1 LHLGG
6 VAEPTLLEAVQDL
19 VPDIDPTAIV
29 LSGDLCLRARH
40 GEFLAARGF
49 IHDLKRT
56 APVIHIP
63 GNHDVQWWR
72 RPFLPFG
79 NSAKYRKYVQYF
91 GPTLNPTLSL
101 PGVIIASVMTAHG
114 IAWGSLT
121 PRLRDLAVKGHL
133 PKKEA
138 TRVKALFE
146 KAEATQLRA
155 LVVHHN
161 VLRGEL
167 SERMGLARWRQ
178 AQQRIVES
186 GAEIVMC
193 GHDHQEGAEV
203 LDGKV
208 VISNA
213 GTLCSRTRGGRPSV
227 FNRIRWDEDSIHVE
241 LYKWESDRGLFK
253 RNDVHAFARTPR
265 SNKGGGAGKKG

>member
-1 LHLGG
+1 ML
-6 VAEPTLLEAVQDL
+6 
-19 VPDIDPTAIV
+19 
-29 LSGDLCLRARH
+29 
-40 GEFLAARGF
+40 
-49 IHDLKRT
+49 
-56 APVIHIP
+56 
-63 GNHDVQWWR
+63 
-72 RPFLPFG
+72 
-79 NSAKYRKYVQYF
+79 YF

-101 PGVIIASVMTAHG
+101 PGVLIASALTAHG

-133 PKKEA
+133 EKQEA
-138 TRVKALFE
+138 MRVKTLFD
-146 KAEATQLRA
+146 KAEPVQLRA

-161 VLRGEL
+161 VLRGQI
-167 SERMGLARWRQ
+167 SQRMGLARWKQ

-193 GHDHQEGAEV
+193 GHDHEEGAEL

-208 VISNA
+208 VVSSA

-227 FNRIRWDEDSIHVE
+227 FNRISWDEDTIYVE

-253 RNDVHAFARTPR
+253 RDDVHAFARTPR
-265 SNKGGGAGKKG
+265 SDKGGGGGAGKTG